1 MSLFDSV
8 LKAATSAAPAVDTSQ
23 SSLAS
28 AVLSMLSNNQT
39 GGISGLAQQFAA
51 QGLGHI
57 ISSWIGTG
65 QNLPIS
71 PEQLHSI
78 FGSEQ
83 VRTIAAKVG
92 LSPDA
97 VNVGLAQILPQ
108 MVDQLTPDGQV
119 PQEDL
124 MAKGTR
130 GVERKNSGI
139 KDIVAS

>member
-8 LKAATSAAPAVDTSQ
+8 LKAATGAAPAVDTSQ

-28 AVLSMLSNNQT
+28 AALSMLSNNQS
-39 GGISGLAQQFAA
+39 GGISGMAEQFAA

-71 PEQLHSI
+71 PEQLQSVL
-78 FGSEQ
+78 GSQQ
-83 VRTIAAKVG
+83 VQAIAAKVG

-97 VNVGLAQILPQ
+97 VNSGLAQILPQ
-108 MVDQLTPDGQV
+108 LVDHLTPNGQV
-119 PQEDL
+119 PQGDL
-124 MAKGTR
+124 TTKGLELLQ
-130 GVERKNSGI
+130 GKFQ
-139 KDIVAS
+139 A

>member
-1 MSLFDSV
+1 MSLFDSL
-8 LKAATSAAPAVDTSQ
+8 LKAATGASPAIDTSQ

-71 PEQLHSI
+71 PEQMHSI
-78 FGSEQ
+78 LGSEQ
-83 VRTIAAKVG
+83 VRAIAAKVG

-97 VNVGLAQILPQ
+97 VNAGLAQILPQ

-124 MAKGTR
+124 MAKGLEVLK
-130 GVERKNSGI
+130 GKFQ
-139 KDIVAS
+139 A

>member
-1 MSLFDSV
+1 MNLFDSV

-124 MAKGTR
+124 MAKGLEVLK
-130 GVERKNSGI
+130 GKI
-139 KDIVAS
+139 QA